1 MRHSRPTS
9 LLYEV
14 FFLALAVGFFTETFL
29 AAGLAVAFL
38 VIAYGFISLAID
50 KGSVFQYAVGIFFVG
65 WAVVQL
71 NRARKA
77 LFS

>member
-1 MRHSRPTS
+1 MPKLSQEEKLIRRWWVR
-9 LLYEV
+9 LL
-14 FFLALAVGFFTETFL
+14 
-29 AAGLAVAFL
+29 LAVAFL